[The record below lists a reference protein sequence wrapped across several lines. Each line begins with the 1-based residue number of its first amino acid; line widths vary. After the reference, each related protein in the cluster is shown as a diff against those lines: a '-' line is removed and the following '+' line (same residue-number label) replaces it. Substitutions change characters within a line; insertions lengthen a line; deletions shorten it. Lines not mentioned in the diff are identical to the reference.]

1 MPRRLSD
8 KQMGAFKI
16 RRDDEVV
23 VLTGKDRGKRGAVR
37 ELIPGKRQVI
47 VEGINTLKRHRRATG
62 PGRPS
67 GIIDFDGPL
76 HISNVMLVC
85 PKCGDAARVSKRVL
99 GDGTM
104 VRACRK
110 CGEVIDE

>member
-1 MPRRLSD
+1 
-8 KQMGAFKI
+8 MGAFKI

-85 PKCGDAARVSKRVL
+85 PKCGGAARVSKRAL